1 MRRHG
6 MLKATDRNGGRWVVS
21 VSLHAVDRASLRL
34 LVAWQ
39 RDRERGEGLVTW
51 LTRRAAEAVADRWPR
66 PSEHLDHR
74 GLRFTVRESG
84 GAIVVTTVLRARA
97 ITARHLGRGSGT

>member
-6 MLKATDRNGGRWVVS
+6 VLKAIDRSGDRWTVS

-39 RDRERGEGLVTW
+39 RDRHRGEGLVTW

-84 GAIVVTTVLRARA
+84 GAIVVSTVLR
-97 ITARHLGRGSGT
+97 GRTPHRRDACKGEA